1 MALLSKAEILGIDD
15 RMTET
20 VDVPEWGGSVK
31 IAVMPGWARDEYEGM
46 LVARGTKKG
55 LPANLRARY
64 VSYCVVDE
72 KGELMFSLADLE
84 ELGKKS
90 SVALDRIFEAAS
102 VLNGTSPE
110 GMDEVAKN

>member
-1 MALLSKAEILGIDD
+1 MALLSKAEILAADD
-15 RMTET
+15 RKTVT
-20 VDVPEWGGSVK
+20 VDVPEWGGTVE

-72 KGELMFSLADLE
+72 KGDLMFTMADLE
-84 ELGKKS
+84 ALGKKS

-102 VLNGTSPE
+102 ILNGTSPD